1 MVTLSRLE
9 EIRDLRTV
17 WPHEALDFT
26 PWLAQDENMALLSDA
41 IEIDMT
47 VDEIE
52 SCVGDF
58 NVDIFASETGT
69 DRTIIIENQLE
80 DTDHDHLGKLI
91 TYASGKSADVIVWLV
106 KRAREEHRA
115 AVEWLNN
122 HTDENIGFFLC
133 EIKLFRI
140 GSSDPAVKFEVVERP
155 NEVKKATS
163 PDEGQQL
170 RYDYW
175 AAFQDYAFQDTR
187 FSRSFHRGKPSKE
200 YWMSFGIG
208 SSQCHIEASQVHKR
222 SELSVQLYIDQDKDL
237 FRSLYAMRET
247 IEADAGLSFDW
258 RELPNRKASRI
269 VANKNVS
276 FDDRAQWT
284 EHFNWMID
292 LRSRISDQVSAH
304 RRVQPPAAHRHRGR
318 CCRRRA
324 TRYAHRELVR
334 WSQRAGGHVSDPH
347 CRGEHDPR
355 QRRYLHSHRRA
366 PALRG
371 EALVDTGGL
380 LPAGPPAHR
389 HCTHL
394 RRRQRLPLPRQR
406 ARQPVLRVLIDLD
419 ELWIPS

>member
-9 EIRDLRTV
+9 EIRDLRTA

-26 PWLAQDENMALLSDA
+26 PWLAREDNISLLADTLGLDISV
-41 IEIDMT
+41 E
-47 VDEIE
+47 EIE

-69 DRTIIIENQLE
+69 DRKIIIENQLE

-115 AVEWLNN
+115 AIEWLNN

-155 NEVKKATS
+155 NDWTKEVKKATFTT
-163 PDEGQQL
+163 DGQQL

-175 AAFQDYAFQDTR
+175 AAFQDYAFQNTR

-208 SSQCHIEASQVHKR
+208 SSECHIEASQIHKR
-222 SELSVQLYIDQDKDL
+222 NELSVELYIDQDKDL

-247 IEADAGLSFDW
+247 IEAEAGLSFDW

-269 VANKNVS
+269 VVRKSVT
-276 FDDRAQWT
+276 FDDRAQWA
-284 EHFNWMID
+284 EHFDWMID
-292 LRSRISDQVSAH
+292 TMLAIK
-304 RRVQPPAAHRHRGR
+304 
-318 CCRRRA
+318 
-324 TRYAHRELVR
+324 TTFKK
-334 WSQRAGGHVSDPH
+334 
-347 CRGEHDPR
+347 
-355 QRRYLHSHRRA
+355 YL
-366 PALRG
+366 
-371 EALVDTGGL
+371 
-380 LPAGPPAHR
+380 
-389 HCTHL
+389 
-394 RRRQRLPLPRQR
+394 
-406 ARQPVLRVLIDLD
+406 
-419 ELWIPS
+419 

>member
-1 MVTLSRLE
+1 MVALSRLE

-115 AVEWLNN
+115 AAEWLNN

-155 NEVKKATS
+155 NDWTKEVKKATS
-163 PDEGQQL
+163 PDAGQQL
-170 RYDYW
+170 RYD
-175 AAFQDYAFQDTR
+175 
-187 FSRSFHRGKPSKE
+187 
-200 YWMSFGIG
+200 
-208 SSQCHIEASQVHKR
+208 
-222 SELSVQLYIDQDKDL
+222 
-237 FRSLYAMRET
+237 
-247 IEADAGLSFDW
+247 
-258 RELPNRKASRI
+258 
-269 VANKNVS
+269 
-276 FDDRAQWT
+276 
-284 EHFNWMID
+284 
-292 LRSRISDQVSAH
+292 
-304 RRVQPPAAHRHRGR
+304 
-318 CCRRRA
+318 
-324 TRYAHRELVR
+324 
-334 WSQRAGGHVSDPH
+334 
-347 CRGEHDPR
+347 
-355 QRRYLHSHRRA
+355 
-366 PALRG
+366 
-371 EALVDTGGL
+371 
-380 LPAGPPAHR
+380 
-389 HCTHL
+389 
-394 RRRQRLPLPRQR
+394 
-406 ARQPVLRVLIDLD
+406 
-419 ELWIPS
+419 

>member
-58 NVDIFASETGT
+58 NVDISASETST

-155 NEVKKATS
+155 NDWTKEVKKATS

-170 RYDYW
+170 
-175 AAFQDYAFQDTR
+175 
-187 FSRSFHRGKPSKE
+187 
-200 YWMSFGIG
+200 
-208 SSQCHIEASQVHKR
+208 
-222 SELSVQLYIDQDKDL
+222 

-247 IEADAGLSFDW
+247 IEAEAGLSFDW

-269 VANKNVS
+269 VVHKNVS
-276 FDDRAQWT
+276 FDDRDRWS
-284 EHFNWMID
+284 EHFDWMID
-292 LRSRISDQVSAH
+292 TMLAIK
-304 RRVQPPAAHRHRGR
+304 
-318 CCRRRA
+318 
-324 TRYAHRELVR
+324 TTFKK
-334 WSQRAGGHVSDPH
+334 
-347 CRGEHDPR
+347 
-355 QRRYLHSHRRA
+355 YL
-366 PALRG
+366 
-371 EALVDTGGL
+371 
-380 LPAGPPAHR
+380 
-389 HCTHL
+389 
-394 RRRQRLPLPRQR
+394 
-406 ARQPVLRVLIDLD
+406 
-419 ELWIPS
+419 